1 MKNII
6 GGGQIVAA
14 IALIILGFLVQ
25 SAIFE
30 FLLDIVGWI
39 LIIAGVILAIQGL
52 LKAMKKS

>member
-6 GGGQIVAA
+6 VGGQIVAA

>member
-14 IALIILGFLVQ
+14 IALIILGIMVQ